1 MARIIVTTEPSERP
15 DAVLFGEI
23 PVLLDE
29 RVDAVHL
36 STEHAAMQLIE
47 RITWAVIDAEQAE
60 RAPSDRTMPAEYS
73 LTRATQPLPATDGRP
88 VE

>member
-1 MARIIVTTEPSERP
+1 MARIIVMTEPSERP
-15 DAVLFGEI
+15 DPVLGEI

-36 STEHAAMQLIE
+36 STEHAALQLIE
-47 RITWAVIDAEQAE
+47 RITWAVIDAEHAE
-60 RAPSDRTMPAEYS
+60 RAPSDRVM
-73 LTRATQPLPATDGRP
+73 P